1 MNTPQYI
8 PSFYFYKFAQGISA
22 PYTELAAYSAGAI
35 DSSGNVL
42 KAESSID
49 PLEYL
54 VIKLKKIFAELP
66 SGMTKAKLKKCLVL
80 DYLFLQS
87 E

>member
-49 PLEYL
+49 SFEYL
-54 VIKLKKIFAELP
+54 IIKLKKILN
-66 SGMTKAKLKKCLVL
+66 SYLL
-80 DYLFLQS
+80 D
-87 E
+87 